1 MAFFF
6 WNYTDL
12 ECPPVKGIIIVRSR
26 SMGDILNF
34 LAELTQPQRL
44 IIAIGGA
51 AVVVVAGLL
60 LLALVIRRARRGRRA
75 AAVSSDEQHTPPYL
89 QAVPSA
95 PTLVIESTGQKVPLN
110 ALPLV
115 LGRAPGSGVVLDH
128 TSVSAQHAR
137 VYRDPNFGLCIED
150 LGSLNGLYIDNQL
163 TRRNLLHRDCR
174 LALGEVTVL
183 FHAGLGK
190 SEA

>member
-1 MAFFF
+1 
-6 WNYTDL
+6 
-12 ECPPVKGIIIVRSR
+12 
-26 SMGDILNF
+26 MGDILIL

-51 AVVVVAGLL
+51 AAVVVVGLL
-60 LLALVIRRARRGRRA
+60 LLVLFVRRARRGQRA
-75 AAVSSDEQHTPPYL
+75 KAVSSDEQHTPPYL

-95 PTLVIESTGQKVPLN
+95 PALVIESTGQTVPL
-110 ALPLV
+110 ATLPLV
-115 LGRAPGSGVVLDH
+115 LGRAPESGVVLDH

-137 VYRDPNFGLCIED
+137 IYRDPNFGLCIED

-174 LALGEVTVL
+174 LALGDVVVL
-183 FHAGLGK
+183 FHAGVGK
-190 SEA
+190 REG